1 MAFLKVQRKTLAGS
15 STEFEFPVKGTK
27 FLVKNLSD
35 AECYVNFE
43 AITNE
48 NEDTSIL
55 IPAQIAQ
62 VVLANEITHFGVSS
76 IYVKGTGDVEV
87 QVINW

>member
-1 MAFLKVQRKTLAGS
+1 MLNVLRQTLAGT
-15 STEFEFPVKGTK
+15 STEFEFSVKGRK

-35 AECYVNFE
+35 ADIYVNFE
-43 AITNE
+43 DITND

-55 IPAQIAQ
+55 IPSKVAQ
-62 VVLANEITHFGVSS
+62 VVLMNEISHFGFDK

-87 QVINW
+87 QVVSY